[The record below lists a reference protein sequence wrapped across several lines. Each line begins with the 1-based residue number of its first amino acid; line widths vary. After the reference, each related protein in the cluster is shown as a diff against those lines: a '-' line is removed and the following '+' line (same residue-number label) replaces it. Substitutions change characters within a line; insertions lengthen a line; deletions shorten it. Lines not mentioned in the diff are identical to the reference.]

1 LKILHLIAST
11 GTGGAERHVLDLCQ
25 SQQTLG
31 LTVCVALPAG
41 NGLDNHLNT
50 ALDEAGIPRM
60 NIRSGGRWNPLALWS
75 LKQAIKTFKPDIIHA
90 HMPKSIA
97 MVGHAGT
104 QVPCVGTAHN
114 IVRQVRPF
122 HCCRQVICVSN
133 MVQHSLLAFGF
144 PRDITHVI
152 HNAIDTERFL
162 NSDRFPARHQ
172 LGWEGYFVMLCVA
185 RLVPA
190 KGQRYAIEALAALRP
205 SYPKLRLAF
214 AGSGAD
220 QAILHALAKRLGV
233 AEQVLF
239 LGNRDDVPDLLAAA
253 DLYLQPSIKEGF
265 GIAFLE
271 AMASG
276 LPCIGTPTGAMPEM
290 IINGENGLIVK
301 VADTQALSDAI
312 HSLVSQPD
320 LCQQLADAARR
331 TAQTRFS
338 LISQAHD
345 TLQVYQQVLG
355 SVSG

>member
-1 LKILHLIAST
+1 MKILHLIAST
-11 GTGGAERHVLDLCQ
+11 GTGGAERHVLDLCRT
-25 SQQTLG
+25 QQALG
-31 LTVCVALPAG
+31 LSVCVALPAG
-41 NGLDNHLNT
+41 QGLDHALNI
-50 ALDEAGIPRM
+50 ALDEAGIPRI
-60 NIRSGGRWNPLALWS
+60 NFRSGGRWNPFALWS
-75 LKQAIKTFKPDIIHA
+75 LHQAVQHIRPDLIHA

-97 MVGHAGT
+97 MARLASP
-104 QVPCVGTAHN
+104 QAPCVGTAHN
-114 IVRQVRPF
+114 IVKQASPF
-122 HCCRQVICVSN
+122 YHCRRIICVSD
-133 MVQHSLLAFGF
+133 MVQHSLLALGY
-144 PRDITHVI
+144 PRDRTHVI
-152 HNAIDTERFL
+152 HNAIDIERFL
-162 NSDRFPARHQ
+162 HIDHLSTRQR
-172 LGWEGYFVMLCVA
+172 LGWEGHFVMLCVA

-271 AMASG
+271 ALASG

-320 LCQQLADAARR
+320 LCQHLADAARR

-345 TLQVYQQVLG
+345 TLQVYQQALG